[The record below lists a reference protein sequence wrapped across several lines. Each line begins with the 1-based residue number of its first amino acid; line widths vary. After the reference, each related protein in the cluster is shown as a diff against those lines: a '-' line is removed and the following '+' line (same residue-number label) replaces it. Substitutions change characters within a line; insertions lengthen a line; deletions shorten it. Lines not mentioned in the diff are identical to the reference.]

1 MRHLGSTGLT
11 VERVQEIVRRE
22 LSTPT
27 RIGYSLMC
35 MFTLTAA
42 GLIGTLWLTERG
54 PLPLRTHIAFGL
66 LVAINLAWS
75 ALFGWVV
82 TRRKV
87 LYAMHSVIAG
97 WMAVGFCSLFL
108 LFGLAIGLTRMNTT
122 ALVAVG
128 LLGIVQLLVAIAM
141 LRHAQRRRR
150 ALLARRDELAGKLAQ
165 QGQS

>member
-1 MRHLGSTGLT
+1 MRQLESAGLT
-11 VERVQEIVRRE
+11 VEQVQEMVRRE
-22 LSTPT
+22 LSAPT
-27 RIGYSLMC
+27 RIGYSLLC

-42 GLIGTLWLTERG
+42 GLVSTLWLTEPG
-54 PLPLRTHIAFGL
+54 PLPLRTHIVFGL

-97 WMAVGFCSLFL
+97 WMALAFCSLFL
-108 LFGLAIGLTRMNTT
+108 LLGLAIGLARMNMT
-122 ALVAVG
+122 ALVGVG
-128 LLGIVQLLVAIAM
+128 LLGTVQLLVAIAM

-150 ALLARRDELAGKLAQ
+150 ALLARRDELAGRLAQ
-165 QGQS
+165 HR